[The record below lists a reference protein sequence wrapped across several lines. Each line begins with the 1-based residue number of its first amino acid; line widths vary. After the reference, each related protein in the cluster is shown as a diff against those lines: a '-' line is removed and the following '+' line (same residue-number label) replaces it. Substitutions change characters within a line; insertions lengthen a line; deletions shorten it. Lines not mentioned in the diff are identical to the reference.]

1 MINPPNGKSVLVTIL
16 AFLNITNYTK
26 MVQTATIAKRGIK
39 KAVVNYV
46 NMSSG
51 APHPPPPS
59 KWQSISSSFESF
71 GRRNASENWASY
83 SLLSVASVEDSIQ
96 DLVDWVWVYVS
107 GVASQATMLEIA
119 LQRLQGAK
127 GLKQATISQ
136 GNLLKQEC
144 THSNQEM
151 LKLEQTPPT

>member
-46 NMSSG
+46 NMKRSMSSG

-59 KWQSISSSFESF
+59 K
-71 GRRNASENWASY
+71 
-83 SLLSVASVEDSIQ
+83 
-96 DLVDWVWVYVS
+96 
-107 GVASQATMLEIA
+107 
-119 LQRLQGAK
+119 
-127 GLKQATISQ
+127 
-136 GNLLKQEC
+136 
-144 THSNQEM
+144 
-151 LKLEQTPPT
+151 